1 MLHRGR
7 HVAETRR
14 AAEGQPD
21 AFLQV
26 ARFAVGRARRRNGGL
41 RGFGRDRHP
50 RHRAQ
55 AGARAIDFLDA
66 ARDPL
71 RHLAHRAAVAVIENQ
86 DVAHDETQVSRWYYR
101 RRSRPRSAHPMPH
114 VLQQLG
120 RFVLHVLRRFNQD
133 RCLQIASSL
142 TFTTLLALVPLGA
155 IALALMAAFPVF
167 SGLGEQ
173 IHAFLLANM
182 LPEKAGEV
190 VTRYIEQFSG
200 RAGQLTVL
208 GTGVL
213 AVAAFMMMFTIEGAF
228 NSIWRVSRPRPVA
241 RRILIYWATLTLG
254 PILIGASLSITSY
267 LVGVS
272 LGFARQTPFAGAAIL
287 GLVPFVLTC
296 AAFTLLYY
304 VVPNRPVEP
313 RDALIGGLVAAL
325 AFEIMK
331 RSFALYIAKIP
342 TYTLV
347 YGAFA
352 VIPVFLLWVYFSWV
366 VIVIGALIAALVPDF
381 TVLRETA
388 RRPSGAGFGDVLE
401 ILLILARAQQG
412 PELLELRKIAQDA
425 SLTVD
430 QTERILER

>member
-1 MLHRGR
+1 
-7 HVAETRR
+7 
-14 AAEGQPD
+14 
-21 AFLQV
+21 
-26 ARFAVGRARRRNGGL
+26 
-41 RGFGRDRHP
+41 
-50 RHRAQ
+50 
-55 AGARAIDFLDA
+55 
-66 ARDPL
+66 
-71 RHLAHRAAVAVIENQ
+71 
-86 DVAHDETQVSRWYYR
+86 
-101 RRSRPRSAHPMPH
+101 MPH

-155 IALALMAAFPVF
+155 IALALMAAFPGF

-190 VTRYIEQFSG
+190 VTGYIEQFSG

-228 NSIWRVSRPRPVA
+228 NSIWRGSRPRPVA
-241 RRILIYWATLTLG
+241 LRMLIYLATLTLG
-254 PILIGASLSITSY
+254 PILIRASLSITSY

-272 LGFARQTPFAGAAIL
+272 LGFARQTPLPGTEIL
-287 GLVPFVLTC
+287 RLAPFVLTC

-304 VVPNRPVEP
+304 VLPNRSVKPHH
-313 RDALIGGLVAAL
+313 ALIGGLVAAL

-331 RSFALYIAKIP
+331 RSFALYIAKFP
-342 TYTLV
+342 TYTFV

-352 VIPVFLLWVYFSWV
+352 GIPIFLLWIYLSWV
-366 VIVIGALIAALVPDF
+366 VIVIGAVITALAPDF
-381 TVLRETA
+381 GVLREAA
-388 RRPSGAGFGDVLE
+388 RRPSGSGFSEALA
-401 ILLILARAQQG
+401 LLLVLARAQQDRQ
-412 PELLELRKIAQDA
+412 LLGMDQIAERA
-425 SLTVD
+425 SLTGDLVHP
-430 QTERILER
+430 QQLPALLRASKNEKQRQRFRSEEHTA

>member
-1 MLHRGR
+1 
-7 HVAETRR
+7 
-14 AAEGQPD
+14 
-21 AFLQV
+21 
-26 ARFAVGRARRRNGGL
+26 
-41 RGFGRDRHP
+41 
-50 RHRAQ
+50 
-55 AGARAIDFLDA
+55 
-66 ARDPL
+66 
-71 RHLAHRAAVAVIENQ
+71 
-86 DVAHDETQVSRWYYR
+86 
-101 RRSRPRSAHPMPH
+101 MPH

-272 LGFARQTPFAGAAIL
+272 LGFARQTPLAGTEIL
-287 GLVPFVLTC
+287 RLAPFVLTS

-304 VVPNRPVEP
+304 VLPNRSVNPHK
-313 RDALIGGLVAAL
+313 ALFSSLVTAL
-325 AFEIMK
+325 ACDIMR
-331 RSFALYIAKIP
+331 RSFALYIAKFP
-342 TYTLV
+342 TYTFV

-352 VIPVFLLWVYFSWV
+352 VIPIFLLWIYLSWV
-366 VIVIGALIAALVPDF
+366 VIVIGALIAALAPDF
-381 TVLRETA
+381 SALREIV
-388 RRPSGAGFGDVLE
+388 RRPPGSGFAEALT
-401 ILLILARAQQG
+401 LLLVLARAQQG
-412 PELLELRKIAQDA
+412 PELLELGQIAKRA
-425 SLTVD
+425 SLTGERTESHLERMVARGWVSRSAGNRYGLVCD
-430 QTERILER
+430 TERLLAAEVYREFVLDGKVSSGAQSSKAVRTLLEQFAARTDQALDLSLKRLLESETS